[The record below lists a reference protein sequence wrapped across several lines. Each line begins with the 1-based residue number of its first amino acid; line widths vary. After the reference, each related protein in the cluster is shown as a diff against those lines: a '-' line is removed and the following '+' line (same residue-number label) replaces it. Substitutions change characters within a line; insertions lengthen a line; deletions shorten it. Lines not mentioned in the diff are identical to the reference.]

1 MKTITAIELKKAIDA
16 NAAPTIIDVRQAEEL
31 AICKIEGSMHIPM
44 DAIMERKE
52 ELDNDAAIVVMCHH
66 GMRSA
71 QVAMYL
77 EQQGFSDITNL
88 EGGIASW
95 ANEVDPSMAQY

>member
-1 MKTITAIELKKAIDA
+1 MKTITATELKKAIDA
-16 NAAPTIIDVRQAEEL
+16 NVAPIIIDVRQAEEL
-31 AICKIEGSMHIPM
+31 AICKIENSLHIPM
-44 DAIMERKE
+44 DTIMERKE
-52 ELDNDAAIVVMCHH
+52 ELEKDIAIVVMCHH

-95 ANEVDPSMAQY
+95 ANEVDPTMAQY